1 MALWHSLSQLHVSR
15 SHELAEH
22 VPSARC
28 PWPFSSFLDVEAV
41 FGPCWNYEDGRHTRR
56 TASQQCGILIK
67 LQNHYTNPRWLI
79 FGFLLLWKEQT
90 VILVK
95 PLWLLA
101 FCYLW
106 SDVGRGTHI
115 LPAICISQYVW
126 CFMCSWFNFK
136 SSTTSI
142 TFVVTKY
149 QQFCIYPEWVPFV
162 VVVDKMSW

>member
-1 MALWHSLSQLHVSR
+1 MTQFEPITRKQKSWTCRACTFSPLPLALHIQEGR
-15 SHELAEH
+15 E
-22 VPSARC
+22 
-28 PWPFSSFLDVEAV
+28 
-41 FGPCWNYEDGRHTRR
+41 GPCWNYEDGRHTRR